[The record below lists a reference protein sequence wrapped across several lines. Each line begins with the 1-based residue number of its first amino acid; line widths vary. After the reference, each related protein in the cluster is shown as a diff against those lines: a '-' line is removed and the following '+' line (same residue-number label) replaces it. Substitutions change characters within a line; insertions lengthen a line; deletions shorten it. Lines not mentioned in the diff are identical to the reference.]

1 MKARSGMTLAEV
13 LISMVV
19 LSIVLAGALCCV
31 TLAGNAM
38 RASTASTRE
47 TSQSNRILNQISAEL
62 QVATGFSERTATAVT
77 FTIPDRDGDA
87 QAETIRYSWSGAAGD
102 PLYRRYNSEAAVVVA
117 ANVRELS
124 FDFLTEDVEP
134 LTTTSEGVI
143 SEHEDSRGGHTYD
156 DKLSRSNWL
165 AQYFTPVLPDGAVSY
180 RITKVALYCKREK
193 NDNQP
198 FEISLVYPTGGRTPS
213 TTVLE
218 TVPVNPQ
225 SMGKNWAWREFTF
238 TNQVQLSPAQAMCV
252 VISQDH
258 YSKTATFR
266 YERDGREMTPNAHYI
281 TSWNCGMSWSS
292 VGNSEDMLYKVY
304 AEVTK

>member
-1 MKARSGMTLAEV
+1 MNARSGMTLAEV

-62 QVATGFSERTATAVT
+62 QVATGFSERTPTAVT
-77 FTIPDRDGDA
+77 FTIPDRNGDA
-87 QAETIRYSWSGAAGD
+87 QAETIRYAWSGAAGD
-102 PLYRRYNSEAAVVVA
+102 PLYRRYNSEAEVVVA
-117 ANVRELS
+117 TDVRELS
-124 FDFLTEDVEP
+124 FDFLTEEVEP

-143 SEHEDSRGGHTYD
+143 SEHEDSPGGHTSD
-156 DKLSRSNWL
+156 EALSRWNWL

-180 RITKVALYCKREK
+180 RITKVALYCKRDK
-193 NDNQP
+193 NYSQP
-198 FEISLVYPTGGRTPS
+198 FKISLVYPTPGKTPS

-225 SMGKNWAWREFTF
+225 SLGKSSAWREFAF
-238 TNQVQLSPAQAMCV
+238 TNQVQLSPAQAMCI

-258 YSKTATFR
+258 YSKTAKFR